1 MVCKYCKPSNKNRG
15 AGRSVVVPSNLDL
28 AITYSSRCFRSF
40 AQMDFSR
47 GVRPSPTTRSVAR
60 GGVHSC
66 ILNPRLDLLGQQ
78 PPLLK
83 GDTSPW
89 KWPDT
94 IHTLVIP
101 LLWGGGGEMKA
112 AFVVFANFC
121 GVNISPESNSKFP
134 C

>member
-1 MVCKYCKPSNKNRG
+1 M
-15 AGRSVVVPSNLDL
+15 
-28 AITYSSRCFRSF
+28 
-40 AQMDFSR
+40 
-47 GVRPSPTTRSVAR
+47 AR
-60 GGVHSC
+60 GGVPSC

-78 PPLLK
+78 PLPLK

-94 IHTLVIP
+94 THTLAIP